1 MGNIEPGKW
10 ANLIILNNYSLRIS
24 KIIWLVLSVQEVLT
38 HTYCYVKRVKTSWT
52 YSNVSEFMSVVWS
65 CFCRSSNCSQKKPYI
80 YPYSNIGVGIPTNC
94 RGSDPG
100 FGHIRIQGS
109 VPRGM
114 ILKILKNE
122 YCRSITLKAFFFV
135 SIFLVHFK
143 YHPSFEVQ
151 SPGSEFSKNHNS
163 HTTLIHVYFFRP

>member
-52 YSNVSEFMSVVWS
+52 YSIVSEFMSVVWS
-65 CFCRSSNCSQKKPYI
+65 SFCRSSNCSQKKPYI

-94 RGSDPG
+94 RGSEPG

-109 VPRGM
+109 VPRG
-114 ILKILKNE
+114 KREFKNVN
-122 YCRSITLKAFFFV
+122 FFFF
-135 SIFLVHFK
+135 SFFSPFLFLYLWNRTFHWCPK
-143 YHPSFEVQ
+143 SRNQPRS
-151 SPGSEFSKNHNS
+151 GS
-163 HTTLIHVYFFRP
+163 RA